1 MNKIDKLTPEQ
12 LEQALAVSI
21 MPTCMFVYYDELG
34 NVTAISNEKND
45 SLLYAEVPEF
55 KVIDF
60 LSGAKDL
67 SKYKIDY
74 FTFNKDD
81 YKEASLIDIPT
92 NLIYIVPFSKKEDKK
107 DITIVHNKE
116 TKTWSF
122 ILNESGINVV
132 KKQNGFKPYRFYIIK
147 DNNPQFLLSTIE
159 LTGNELLESQSVA
172 FKSKFENHVKTVGVA
187 TMKEFSS
194 YGLLV
199 K

>member
-1 MNKIDKLTPEQ
+1 MNEIDELTPEQ
-12 LEQALAVSI
+12 LEQALSVSI

-81 YKEASLIDIPT
+81 YKETSLIDIPT

-122 ILNESGINVV
+122 ILNELGIDIV
-132 KKQNGFKPYRFYIIK
+132 KKHNVYKPYRFYIIK

-159 LTGNELLESQSVA
+159 LTGEELLESPSVA

-187 TMKEFSS
+187 TMKEFNS

>member
-1 MNKIDKLTPEQ
+1 MDNIDKLTPEQ
-12 LEQALAVSI
+12 LENALAVSI
-21 MPTCMFVYYDELG
+21 MPTCMFVYYNESG

-45 SLLYAEVPEF
+45 SLLYAEVPES
-55 KVIDF
+55 KVVDF
-60 LSGAKDL
+60 ISGARDF

-81 YKEASLIDIPT
+81 HKEESLVDIPT
-92 NLIYIVPFSKKEDKK
+92 NVIYVVPFSKKEDDKN
-107 DITIVHNKE
+107 ITITHNKE

-122 ILNESGINVV
+122 ILDELGIDIV
-132 KKQNGFKPYRFYIIK
+132 KTHNLCKPYRFYIIK

-159 LTGNELLESQSVA
+159 LTGEELLEGPSVA
-172 FKSKFENHVKTVGVA
+172 FKSKFENQVKTVGVA
-187 TMKEFSS
+187 TMKEFNS

>member
-1 MNKIDKLTPEQ
+1 MNEIDKLTPEQ

-21 MPTCMFVYYDELG
+21 MPTCMFVYYDESG

-45 SLLYAEVPEF
+45 SLLYTEVLES

-60 LSGAKDL
+60 VSGAKDF

-81 YKEASLIDIPT
+81 YKEELLVDIPT
-92 NLIYIVPFSKKEDKK
+92 NLIYIIPFSKKEDEK
-107 DITIVHNKE
+107 DITILHDKE

-122 ILNESGINVV
+122 ILNESGIDIV
-132 KKQNGFKPYRFYIIK
+132 KKQNSFKPYRFYIIK

-159 LTGNELLESQSVA
+159 LTGEQLLESPSVA

-187 TMKEFSS
+187 TMKEFNS

>member
-1 MNKIDKLTPEQ
+1 MNEIDKLTPEQ

-21 MPTCMFVYYDELG
+21 MPTCMFVYYDESG

-45 SLLYAEVPEF
+45 SLLYAEVPES

-60 LSGAKDL
+60 VSGAKDF

-81 YKEASLIDIPT
+81 YKEELLIDIPT
-92 NLIYIVPFSKKEDKK
+92 NLIYIIPFSKKEDEK
-107 DITIVHNKE
+107 DITILHDKE
-116 TKTWSF
+116 TKTWRF
-122 ILNESGINVV
+122 ILNELGVDIV
-132 KKQNGFKPYRFYIIK
+132 KKQNCFKPYRFYIIK

-159 LTGNELLESQSVA
+159 LTGDELLQSPIVP
-172 FKSKFENHVKTVGVA
+172 FKSKFENHVNTVGVA
-187 TMKEFSS
+187 TMKEFNS

>member
-1 MNKIDKLTPEQ
+1 MDNIDKLTPEQ
-12 LEQALAVSI
+12 LENALAVSI
-21 MPTCMFVYYDELG
+21 MPTCMFVYYNESG

-45 SLLYAEVPEF
+45 SLLYAEVPES
-55 KVIDF
+55 KVVDF
-60 LSGAKDL
+60 ISGARDF

-74 FTFNKDD
+74 FTFNKDNH
-81 YKEASLIDIPT
+81 KEESLVDIPT
-92 NLIYIVPFSKKEDKK
+92 NVIYVVPFSKKEDDKN
-107 DITIVHNKE
+107 ITITHNKE

-122 ILNESGINVV
+122 ILDELGIDIV
-132 KKQNGFKPYRFYIIK
+132 KTHNLYKPYRFYIIK

-159 LTGNELLESQSVA
+159 LTGEELLESPSVA

-187 TMKEFSS
+187 TMKEFNS

>member
-1 MNKIDKLTPEQ
+1 MNKIDELTPEQ

-21 MPTCMFVYYDELG
+21 MPTCMFVYHNESG
-34 NVTAISNEKND
+34 NITAISNEKND
-45 SLLYAEVPEF
+45 SLLHVEVPEF

-122 ILNESGINVV
+122 ILNESGIEIV
-132 KKQNGFKPYRFYIIK
+132 KKQNSFKPYRFYIIK

-159 LTGNELLESQSVA
+159 LTGEQLLESPSVA
-172 FKSKFENHVKTVGVA
+172 FKSRFEKHIKTVGVA
-187 TMKEFSS
+187 TMTEFNS

>member
-1 MNKIDKLTPEQ
+1 MNEIDELTPEQ

-45 SLLYAEVPEF
+45 SLLYAEVLES

-60 LSGAKDL
+60 VSGAKDF

-81 YKEASLIDIPT
+81 YKEKPLIDIPT
-92 NLIYIVPFSKKEDKK
+92 NLIYIVPFVKKEDII
-107 DITIVHNKE
+107 DIVITHNKE
-116 TKTWSF
+116 NKTWSF
-122 ILNESGINVV
+122 NLSQSGIEVV
-132 KKQNGFKPYRFYIIK
+132 KQQNRFKPYRFYIIK

-159 LTGNELLESQSVA
+159 LTGEQLLESPTVA
-172 FKSKFENHVKTVGVA
+172 FKSKFENHVKTVGIA
-187 TMKEFSS
+187 TMKEFNS

>member
-1 MNKIDKLTPEQ
+1 MDNIDKLTPEQ
-12 LEQALAVSI
+12 LEKALAVSV
-21 MPTCMFVYYDELG
+21 MPTCMFVYYNESG

-45 SLLYAEVPEF
+45 LLLYAEVPES

-60 LSGAKDL
+60 ISGARDF

-81 YKEASLIDIPT
+81 HKEESLIDIPT
-92 NLIYIVPFSKKEDKK
+92 NVIYLVPFSKKEDDKN
-107 DITIVHNKE
+107 ITIIHNKE

-122 ILNESGINVV
+122 ILDELGIDIV
-132 KKQNGFKPYRFYIIK
+132 KTHNLYKPYRFYIIK

-159 LTGNELLESQSVA
+159 LTGEELLESPSVA
-172 FKSKFENHVKTVGVA
+172 FKSKFENQVKTVGVA
-187 TMKEFSS
+187 TMKEFNS

>member
-1 MNKIDKLTPEQ
+1 MNEIDELTPEQ
-12 LEQALAVSI
+12 LAQALAVSI

-45 SLLYAEVPEF
+45 SLLYAEVPES
-55 KVIDF
+55 KVVDF
-60 LSGAKDL
+60 ISGARDF

-81 YKEASLIDIPT
+81 HKVVSLVDIPT
-92 NLIYIVPFSKKEDKK
+92 NVIYLVPFSKKEDDKN
-107 DITIVHNKE
+107 ITIIHNKE

-122 ILNESGINVV
+122 ILDELGIDIV
-132 KKQNGFKPYRFYIIK
+132 KTHNLYKLYRFYIIK

-159 LTGNELLESQSVA
+159 LTGEELLESPSVA
-172 FKSKFENHVKTVGVA
+172 FKSKFENQVKTVGVA
-187 TMKEFSS
+187 TMKEFNS

>member
-1 MNKIDKLTPEQ
+1 MNEIDKLTPEQ

-21 MPTCMFVYYDELG
+21 MPTCMFVYYDESG

-45 SLLYAEVPEF
+45 SLLYAEVPES

-60 LSGAKDL
+60 VSGAKDF

-81 YKEASLIDIPT
+81 YKEELLVDIPT
-92 NLIYIVPFSKKEDKK
+92 NLIYIIPFSKKEDEK
-107 DITIVHNKE
+107 DITILHDKE

-122 ILNESGINVV
+122 ILNESGIDIV
-132 KKQNGFKPYRFYIIK
+132 KKQNSFKPYRFYIIK

-159 LTGNELLESQSVA
+159 LTGEQLLESPSVA

-187 TMKEFSS
+187 TMKEFNS

>member
-1 MNKIDKLTPEQ
+1 MDSIDKLTPEQ
-12 LEQALAVSI
+12 LEKALAVSV
-21 MPTCMFVYYDELG
+21 MPTCMFVYYNESG

-45 SLLYAEVPEF
+45 LLLYAEVPES
-55 KVIDF
+55 KVVDF
-60 LSGAKDL
+60 ISGARDF

-81 YKEASLIDIPT
+81 HKEESLVDIPT
-92 NLIYIVPFSKKEDKK
+92 NVICLVPFSKKEDDKN
-107 DITIVHNKE
+107 ITIIHNKE

-122 ILNESGINVV
+122 ILDELGIDIV
-132 KKQNGFKPYRFYIIK
+132 KTHNLYKPYRFYIIK

-159 LTGNELLESQSVA
+159 LTGEELLESPSVA
-172 FKSKFENHVKTVGVA
+172 FKSKFENQVKTVGVA
-187 TMKEFSS
+187 TMKEFNS

>member
-1 MNKIDKLTPEQ
+1 MDNIDKLTPEQ
-12 LEQALAVSI
+12 LEKALAVSV
-21 MPTCMFVYYDELG
+21 MPTCMFVYYNESG

-45 SLLYAEVPEF
+45 SLLYAEVPES
-55 KVIDF
+55 KVVDF
-60 LSGAKDL
+60 ISGARDF

-81 YKEASLIDIPT
+81 HKEVSLVDIPT
-92 NLIYIVPFSKKEDKK
+92 NVIYLVPFSKKEDDKN
-107 DITIVHNKE
+107 ITIIHNKE

-122 ILNESGINVV
+122 ILDELGIDIV
-132 KKQNGFKPYRFYIIK
+132 KTHNLYKPYRFYIIK

-159 LTGNELLESQSVA
+159 LTGEELLESPSVA
-172 FKSKFENHVKTVGVA
+172 FKSKFENQVKTVGVA
-187 TMKEFSS
+187 TMKEFNS

>member
-1 MNKIDKLTPEQ
+1 MNEIDKLTPEQ

-21 MPTCMFVYYDELG
+21 MPTCMFVYYDESG

-45 SLLYAEVPEF
+45 SLLYTEVLES

-60 LSGAKDL
+60 VSGAKDF

-81 YKEASLIDIPT
+81 YKEELLVDIPT
-92 NLIYIVPFSKKEDKK
+92 NLIYIIPFSKKEDEK
-107 DITIVHNKE
+107 DITILHDKE

-122 ILNESGINVV
+122 VLNELGIDVV
-132 KKQNGFKPYRFYIIK
+132 KKQNSFKPYRFYIIK

-159 LTGNELLESQSVA
+159 LTGEQLLESPSVA
-172 FKSKFENHVKTVGVA
+172 FKSKFENHVKTVGIA
-187 TMKEFSS
+187 TMKEFNS